1 MKVFV
6 MNPKNKYDIDHSEY
20 IRLLM
25 DCQVRVS
32 TYIHSM
38 VQNFQ
43 DAEDI
48 FQETASIAWE
58 KFDQYQAGTNF
69 TAWMVQIARNR
80 IMYYWHKQKKSIVNY
95 SDEAVQSIQ
104 DYVVN
109 ASSSTA
115 SQVHLEECI
124 KQMPEKDV
132 QLIRMRYSRK
142 VTTKSLAGELG
153 RSLHGLYS
161 TMSRI
166 HVFLADCIQRQR
178 LAEEN

>member
-1 MKVFV
+1 MDKQKQDV
-6 MNPKNKYDIDHSEY
+6 DHAEY

-25 DCQVRVS
+25 NCQVRVS
-32 TYIHSM
+32 TYIQSM
-38 VQNFQ
+38 VQNYQ

-48 FQETASIAWE
+48 FQETAAIAWE

-69 TAWMVQIARNR
+69 TAWIVQIARNR
-80 IMYYWHKQKKSIVNY
+80 IMYYWHKQKKSIINY
-95 SDEAVQSIQ
+95 SDEAVQSIEH
-104 DYVVN
+104 YVVN
-109 ASSSTA
+109 ASPSTH

-142 VTTKSLAGELG
+142 ITTKSLASELG

-166 HVFLADCIQRQR
+166 HVFLAECIQRRR